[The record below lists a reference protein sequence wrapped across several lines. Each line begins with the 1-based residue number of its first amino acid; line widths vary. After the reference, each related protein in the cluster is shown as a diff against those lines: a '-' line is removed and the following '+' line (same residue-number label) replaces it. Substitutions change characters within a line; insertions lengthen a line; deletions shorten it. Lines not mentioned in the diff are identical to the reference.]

1 MTANVMLSAIYEKSY
16 RDIDGAVRSKV
27 LDFIFKLMNNPD
39 SPGLDIK
46 TPKGVKDKHV
56 KTGRVDLFW
65 RAVLLVAPSGKD
77 FVLVA
82 VKPHD
87 DAYQF
92 AQKLRFGVNEVTGVF
107 EVFDEEALQDAISKG
122 QPASDDEG
130 EAPTQEP
137 ILGHVKVSDLK
148 LFGVDPEIAEKLL
161 LVADDD
167 ALLEIISL
175 LPDLQANVVGD
186 LAAGKS
192 VDDAWKDYVEDEA
205 NSDQENIDTEDWDA
219 AFKRAGSK
227 LSFVDGADAEAMQA
241 ALEGDLAAWRVW
253 LHPLQR
259 KLAYH
264 TGWNGPFRVTGGAG
278 TGKTVTAIHRAKH
291 LAGLV
296 GPDEKVLLT
305 TFTRNLA
312 QTVRQQLVELAGPEI
327 LTHVD
332 VLNLDAVAQKVLA
345 SRQDASQGRRYR
357 LVGDDDPDVRQT
369 WVTARAACS
378 HVWDPDFLQ
387 GEWSDVVLALGIS
400 DRAEYL
406 AAPRAGRGVRL
417 SRPQRADVWK
427 AIEQFTTLLYADD
440 LMTHTQAA
448 AEAARLLDGS
458 GEARYRHAIVDEAQD
473 LHAAH
478 WRLLRALVPAGTDDL
493 FIVGDAHQRI
503 YGRPLVLSRYG
514 IETRGR
520 SRRLTVNYRTSREI
534 LTWCSAVMQGA
545 SVDDLE
551 GGGDDLIGARS
562 LFGGPDVQLVQT
574 PTNGEI
580 DATVGILK
588 AWHKDGIDWGEMAVV
603 TVTNNAGETTYD
615 VLSSA
620 GIPARRQGRD
630 AIDETPNEVTVL
642 TMHRAKGLEF
652 RAVAITGI
660 GSKQFP
666 PANVGREGGGDPAEA
681 IQRYRSLLYVAGS
694 RARERLALVWSGTLT
709 TFLAD

>member
-1 MTANVMLSAIYEKSY
+1 MTANVMLSSIYQKSY
-16 RDIDGAVRSKV
+16 KDIDGAVRAKV
-27 LDFIFKLMNNPD
+27 LDFIFKLMNNPE
-39 SPGLDIK
+39 SPALDLK
-46 TPKGVKDKHV
+46 TPQGVKDRQV

-65 RAVLLVAPSGKD
+65 RAVLLTSPTGKD

-87 DAYQF
+87 DAYEF

-107 EVFDEEALQDAISKG
+107 EIFDEEALEEAISKG
-122 QPASDDEG
+122 QPTEASDRALPEG
-130 EAPTQEP
+130 P
-137 ILGHVKVSDLK
+137 ILTDVKASDLK
-148 LFGVDPEIAEKLL
+148 LFGVDPEIAEQLL
-161 LVADDD
+161 QVVDED
-167 ALLEIISL
+167 ALLEIISF
-175 LPDLQANVVGD
+175 LPDLQANVIGD
-186 LAAGKS
+186 LAAGKT
-192 VDDAWKDYVEDEA
+192 VEDAWKDYLEEEA
-205 NSDQENIDTEDWDA
+205 IPAAETVDTQDWEA
-219 AFKRAGSK
+219 AFKRSGSK

-291 LAGLV
+291 LAESL

-312 QTVRQQLVELAGPEI
+312 ETVREQLVELAGPEI
-327 LTHVD
+327 LSHVD
-332 VLNLDAVAQKVLA
+332 VVNLDAVAQKVLA
-345 SRQDASQGRRYR
+345 SRQDASKGRRTR
-357 LVGDDDPDVRQT
+357 LVGDDDPEVQQT
-369 WVTARAACS
+369 WQTARAACAHS
-378 HVWDPDFLQ
+378 WDWTFLQ
-387 GEWSDVVLALGIS
+387 GEWSDVVLALGIT
-400 DRAEYL
+400 DRAGYL

-417 SRPQRADVWK
+417 SRPQRADIWK

-448 AEAARLLDGS
+448 AEAARLLDGA

-478 WRLLRALVPAGTDDL
+478 WRLFRALVPSGTDDL

-534 LTWCSAVMQGA
+534 LIWCSAVMQGTT
-545 SVDDLE
+545 VDDLE

-562 LFGGPDVQLVQT
+562 LFGGPEVEAVET
-574 PTNGEI
+574 PANGES
-580 DATVGILK
+580 DAAVNTVRT
-588 AWHKDGIDWGEMAVV
+588 WHEEGIDWGEQAVV
-603 TVTNNAGETTYD
+603 AVTNKSADNLCDALKAAG
-615 VLSSA
+615 V
-620 GIPARRQGRD
+620 PARRQGQK
-630 AIDETPNEVTVL
+630 AVDEPPNQVSVM

-652 RAVAITGI
+652 RAVAIVGI
-660 GSKQFP
+660 GKKQFP
-666 PANVGREGGGDPAEA
+666 PAFAKSGDNREQA

-694 RARERLALVWSGTLT
+694 RARERLALVWSGKPTE
-709 TFLAD
+709 FLGG